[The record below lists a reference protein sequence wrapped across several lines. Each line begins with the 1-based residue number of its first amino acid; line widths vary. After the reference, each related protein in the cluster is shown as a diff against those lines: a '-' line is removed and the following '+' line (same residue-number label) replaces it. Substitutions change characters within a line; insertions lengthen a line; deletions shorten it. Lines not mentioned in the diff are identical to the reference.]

1 MADTG
6 RAKRPTMR
14 GKGREIFFEPQSAQT
29 LQHQN
34 IRKPKHETPL
44 ERSTFYVF
52 PEHHEKLDGLK
63 TRLRSKLRQQGFKRS
78 HVDKSELVRMAIDML
93 LREDEE
99 GLLGRLIAQARESD

>member
-1 MADTG
+1 MADNG

-14 GKGREIFFEPQSAQT
+14 GRGREIFFEPQSAQT
-29 LQHQN
+29 LQRQGV
-34 IRKPKHETPL
+34 RPPKHEIPL
-44 ERSTFYVF
+44 ERSTFYVL

-99 GLLGRLIAQARESD
+99 DLLGQLMAPKPEEA